1 MNMSV
6 LVQNA
11 LQAMSELF
19 LCSNELLLLVG
30 GIKNLVLHLNL
41 YTADSWQS
49 NLVM

>member
-1 MNMSV
+1 M

-11 LQAMSELF
+11 LQAMSELL

-41 YTADSWQS
+41 YTVDSWQC
-49 NLVM
+49 NLVI

>member
-11 LQAMSELF
+11 LQAMSEIF

-30 GIKNLVLHLNL
+30 GMKNLVLHLNL
-41 YTADSWQS
+41 YTLSS
-49 NLVM
+49 